1 MTNEARNGGAF
12 GPLQLTE
19 ENWTAHNNPA
29 ETGYSDADR
38 FDPLAQAAI
47 GARLVVKLTD
57 ETRENLPDKRLPT
70 SEELG
75 LARIFGAKGLKVLLD
90 EAKQGS
96 GIREALAPTFSA
108 AELDRIFTLCP
119 GLLKV
124 GLKIQDVHAAVRQR
138 LDAGFEKA
146 AALILKA
153 EPELT
158 LGPAEASAD
167 VEKVPWMKLAK
178 AELAKDIKEI
188 PGAGSND
195 EIEKYFKATTLGRQS
210 DDVAWCAAFVS
221 WCVKQ
226 AGSQKPINFSAR
238 AAD

>member
-1 MTNEARNGGAF
+1 M
-12 GPLQLTE
+12 
-19 ENWTAHNNPA
+19 
-29 ETGYSDADR
+29 
-38 FDPLAQAAI
+38 
-47 GARLVVKLTD
+47 
-57 ETRENLPDKRLPT
+57 
-70 SEELG
+70 
-75 LARIFGAKGLKVLLD
+75 
-90 EAKQGS
+90 
-96 GIREALAPTFSA
+96 
-108 AELDRIFTLCP
+108 
-119 GLLKV
+119 
-124 GLKIQDVHAAVRQR
+124 
-138 LDAGFEKA
+138 KA
-146 AALILKA
+146 TALILKA

-238 AAD
+238 AADWLKNGDKLPGPEYGAIAVTRPLVQGASGHVGFVVSWDGTKVKFLGGNQGNALNERDFHISDIRGWRMV